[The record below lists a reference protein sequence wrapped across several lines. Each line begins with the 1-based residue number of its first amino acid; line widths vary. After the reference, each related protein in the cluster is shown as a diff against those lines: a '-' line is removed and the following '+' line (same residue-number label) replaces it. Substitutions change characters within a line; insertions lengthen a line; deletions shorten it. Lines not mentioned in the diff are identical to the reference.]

1 MLTPKQEAFAQAVVS
16 GMTQADAYRTAF
28 NAKRSTAKT
37 VQECASRL
45 MADRKVVARVEKLR
59 EPVVKEAQ
67 ITLKGHI
74 DDLRRLRNMAVKE
87 RQMSAAISAE
97 IACGKAAGLYVE
109 RVEASITSQVIVY
122 LPENGRES

>member
-16 GMTQADAYRTAF
+16 GMTQADAYRAAF
-28 NAKRSTAKT
+28 NAAKMKDSSIH
-37 VQECASRL
+37 VNASKL
-45 MADRKVVARVEKLR
+45 MADAKVAQRVEKLR

-87 RQMSAAISAE
+87 KQMSAAISAE